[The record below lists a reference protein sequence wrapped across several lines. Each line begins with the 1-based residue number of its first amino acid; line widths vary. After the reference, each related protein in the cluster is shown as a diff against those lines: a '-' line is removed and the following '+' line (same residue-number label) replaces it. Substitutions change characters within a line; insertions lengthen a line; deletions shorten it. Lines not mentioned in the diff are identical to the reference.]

1 VSPARARA
9 AVNEPAA
16 LGFVVAFTAGLLSFL
31 SPCVLPLV
39 PSYVGFITGM
49 TLPEVTGR
57 RRAAFTHALLF
68 VAGFSLVFV
77 LLGASATAL
86 GRALNHYQ
94 VWLQRL
100 GGVLII
106 LFGLLCL
113 GVFKVGLLTQ
123 ERRLHLE
130 HKPVGYLG
138 SALVGMAFAA
148 GWTPCIGPVLGAILG
163 LAATSGDVT
172 RGVQLLA
179 VYSAGLALPFLIAAV
194 AVESFLD
201 WFQRFRRFLPWVMRI
216 SGIVLIVVGVLLVT
230 GEFTRLAGWLQGL
243 TPDFLREQL

>member
-1 VSPARARA
+1 
-9 AVNEPAA
+9 VNEPAA
-16 LGFVVAFTAGLLSFL
+16 LGIVVAFAAGVLSFL

-39 PSYVGFITGM
+39 PSYIGFLTGM
-49 TLPEVTGR
+49 AFPEVEVR
-57 RRAAFTHALLF
+57 RRAALVHALLF
-68 VAGFSLVFV
+68 VGGFSLVFI

-86 GRALNHYQ
+86 GRALNYYQ
-94 VWLQRL
+94 LWVQRV

-113 GVFKVGLLTQ
+113 GAFSTRQLTR
-123 ERRLHLE
+123 ERRLQFQR
-130 HKPVGYLG
+130 KPVGYLG
-138 SALVGMAFAA
+138 SVLVGMAFAA
-148 GWTPCIGPVLGAILG
+148 GWTPCIGPVLGGILS
-163 LAATSGDVT
+163 LAAASTDVA
-172 RGVQLLA
+172 RGMLLLA

-194 AVESFLD
+194 ALESFLE

-216 SGIVLIVVGVLLVT
+216 TGVMLVCVGLLLVT